1 MPHNFDSVELT
12 NFKRGLLGLQ
22 KLFFSSALICWAWL
36 ILTVSICAIITVI
49 VRATTTFIT
58 VDRVIILFIKLYIEN
73 IKYLN
78 ISCPNYY
85 DHIYLWLFWLFIRI
99 FSLFSCPLI
108 VNNPH
113 ITSYLCLKNLILKN
127 IGSRWLTRQH
137 FQPLYLQK
145 LKIMWIR
152 LGNKFWIQ
160 LTQYSRRV

>member
-1 MPHNFDSVELT
+1 VLRRSSYGFGLGNGGFTEFEGFVVFADGDGDGVAGMPHNFDSVELT

-85 DHIYLWLFWLFIRI
+85 DHIYLWLFIRI

-113 ITSYLCLKNLILKN
+113 ITSYFM
-127 IGSRWLTRQH
+127 S
-137 FQPLYLQK
+137 
-145 LKIMWIR
+145 
-152 LGNKFWIQ
+152 
-160 LTQYSRRV
+160 